1 VKEQGMKI
9 KVLGCSGAEYPGHRP
24 PSFLLNGKILFDT
37 GSLTNILDVK
47 GQLRIKHIFVTHS
60 HLDHIIG
67 IPFLADNLIFRKKR
81 HRVNIFSTPPVI
93 KVIRKSLLDGSIWP
107 DFTVI
112 PNSHEG
118 ILNLIEL
125 KPGQSIE
132 IDDLS
137 VTPYL
142 VNHSVPATGYLVEDK
157 KKRRFFY
164 TGDTGPTDSTWSNME
179 GIQIHSLLIEVSF
192 PNRMEEIALRT
203 GHLTPRLLKK
213 ELLKIKPHPERIFI
227 IHLKPQYS
235 KAVTAEL
242 QKLKIKSL
250 RLLKD
255 GQTIQI

>member
-1 VKEQGMKI
+1 MEI

-37 GSLTNILDVK
+37 GSLTNILDIK

-81 HRVNIFSTPPVI
+81 QRVNVLSIPPVI
-93 KVIRKSLLDGSIWP
+93 KSIRKSLLDGSIWP
-107 DFTVI
+107 DFTII
-112 PNSHEG
+112 PNTHEG

-125 KPGQSIE
+125 KAGQPIQVE
-132 IDDLS
+132 GYKI
-137 VTPYL
+137 TPYP
-142 VNHSVPATGYLVEDK
+142 VHHSVPTTGYLVEDRK

-164 TGDTGPTDSTWSNME
+164 TGDTGPTDSTWPNLG

-192 PNRMEEIALRT
+192 PSRMEDIALRT
-203 GHLTPRLLKK
+203 GHLTPRLLRR
-213 ELLKIKPHPERIFI
+213 ELLKIDPSPERIFT

-235 KAVTAEL
+235 KVVTAEL
-242 QKLKIKSL
+242 HKLNIRNL
-250 RLLKD
+250 ALLKD
-255 GQTIQI
+255 DQIIRV